1 MQVQDQEIM
10 DRYLYVMARLND
22 FVPADYGV
30 TVADCEKYLLYKPA
44 KTLDLKVTVGDSIRP
59 GSATHKA
66 ITEKKRFF
74 NKIDKAVRGIPYVA
88 LANPIFNDHNE
99 VIGSIVI
106 SESIERYDSFREMAT
121 SLTDSI
127 STLASTSEEI
137 SAQAE
142 EIAALSRKVTL
153 SSQESQKQAKETDQV
168 LGLIRNISSQ
178 TNLLGLNAA
187 IEAARVGE
195 LGRGFGVVAEE
206 IRKLASGSAESIKKV
221 EQIMKLIKE
230 SSESSYQ
237 QTTQIEGGI
246 NQIAEAVGQ
255 VAASVQQINAMALKL
270 DQFANQLMEDSNR

>member
-1 MQVQDQEIM
+1 LQATDQDILEK
-10 DRYLYVMARLND
+10 YLYVMVKLNE
-22 FVPADYGV
+22 FIPADYGV
-30 TVADCEKYLLYKPA
+30 TIADREKYLLYQPA
-44 KTLDLKVTVGDSIRP
+44 KSLDLKVTVGDSIRP

-74 NKIDKAVRGIPYVA
+74 NKIDKSVRGIPYVA
-88 LANPIFNDHNE
+88 LANPIFNDHHE

-106 SESIERYDSFREMAT
+106 SESIERYDSFKEMAGN
-121 SLTDSI
+121 LTDSL
-127 STLASTSEEI
+127 SSLASTSEQI

-142 EIAALSRKVTL
+142 EIAALSRKVTQ
-153 SSQESQKQAKETDQV
+153 SSQESQKRAQETDEV

-221 EQIMKLIKE
+221 EQITKLIQQA
-230 SSESSYQ
+230 SDASLQ

-246 NQIAEAVGQ
+246 NQIADAMGQ
-255 VAASVQQINAMALKL
+255 IAASIQQINAMALKL
-270 DQFANQLMEDSNR
+270 DQFANQLMEKNS

>member
-1 MQVQDQEIM
+1 MQVQDREIM
-10 DRYLYVMARLND
+10 DRYLYVMSKLND

-74 NKIDKAVRGIPYVA
+74 NRIDKSVRGIPYVA

-106 SESIERYDSFREMAT
+106 SESIERYDSFKEMAAN
-121 SLTDSI
+121 LTDSS
-127 STLASTSEEI
+127 STLASTSEQI

-142 EIAALSRKVTL
+142 EIAALSRKVTQ
-153 SSQESQKQAKETDQV
+153 SSQESQKRARETDEV

-195 LGRGFGVVAEE
+195 QGRGFGVVAEE
-206 IRKLASGSAESIKKV
+206 IRKLASGSAESIKQV
-221 EQIMKLIKE
+221 EQIIKLIQE
-230 SSESSYQ
+230 ASAASYQ
-237 QTTQIEGGI
+237 QTSQIEGGI
-246 NQIAEAVGQ
+246 NQIAEAVGH

>member
-1 MQVQDQEIM
+1 MQVQDREIM
-10 DRYLYVMARLND
+10 DRYLYVMSKLNE

-74 NKIDKAVRGIPYVA
+74 FRIDKSVRGIPYVA

-106 SESIERYDSFREMAT
+106 SEAIERYDSFKEMAAN
-121 SLTDSI
+121 LTDSI
-127 STLASTSEEI
+127 STLASTSEQI

-142 EIAALSRKVTL
+142 EIAALSRKVTQ
-153 SSQESQKQAKETDQV
+153 SSQESQKRARETDEV

-178 TNLLGLNAA
+178 TNLFGLNAA

-195 LGRGFGVVAEE
+195 QGRGFGVVAEE

-221 EQIMKLIKE
+221 EQIIKLIQE
-230 SSESSYQ
+230 TSAASYQ
-237 QTTQIEGGI
+237 QTSQIEGGI
-246 NQIAEAVGQ
+246 NQIAEAVGH

>member
-1 MQVQDQEIM
+1 M
-10 DRYLYVMARLND
+10 DRYLYVMSKLND

-74 NKIDKAVRGIPYVA
+74 NRIDKSVRGIPYVA

-106 SESIERYDSFREMAT
+106 SESIERYDSFKEMAT

-127 STLASTSEEI
+127 STLASTSEQI

-142 EIAALSRKVTL
+142 EIAALSRKVTQ
-153 SSQESQKQAKETDQV
+153 SSQESQKQARETDEV

-195 LGRGFGVVAEE
+195 QGRGFGVVAEE

-221 EQIMKLIKE
+221 EQIIKLIQE
-230 SSESSYQ
+230 TSAASYQ
-237 QTTQIEGGI
+237 QTSQIEGGI
-246 NQIAEAVGQ
+246 NQIAEAVGH

>member
-1 MQVQDQEIM
+1 VQTEDQEILE
-10 DRYLYVMARLND
+10 RYLYVMARLND

-44 KTLDLKVTVGDSIRP
+44 KSLDLKVIVGDAIRS

-88 LANPIFNDHNE
+88 LANPIFNDRNE
-99 VIGSIVI
+99 VIGSVVV
-106 SESIERYDSFREMAT
+106 SESIERYDSFKDMAAN
-121 SLTDSI
+121 LTDAI
-127 STLASTSEEI
+127 STLASTSEQI

-142 EIAALSRKVTL
+142 EISAVSHKVTQ
-153 SSQESQKQAKETDQV
+153 SSLESQKRAKETDQV
-168 LGLIRNISSQ
+168 LGLIRSISSQ

-195 LGRGFGVVAEE
+195 QGRGFGVVAEE
-206 IRKLASGSAESIKKV
+206 IRKLASSSAESIKKV
-221 EQIMKLIKE
+221 ELIMKLIQDA
-230 SSESSYQ
+230 SESSYH

-246 NQIAEAVGQ
+246 TQIADALGQ
-255 VAASVQQINAMALKL
+255 VAASVQQINAMATKL
-270 DQFANQLMEDSNR
+270 DQFANKLMDDTN

>member
-1 MQVQDQEIM
+1 VQTEDQEILE
-10 DRYLYVMARLND
+10 RYLYVMARLND

-44 KTLDLKVTVGDSIRP
+44 KSLDLKVIAGDAIRA

-88 LANPIFNDHNE
+88 LANPIFNDRNE
-99 VIGSIVI
+99 VIGSVVI
-106 SESIERYDSFREMAT
+106 SESIERYDSFKEMAA
-121 SLTDSI
+121 SLTDAI
-127 STLASTSEEI
+127 STLASTSEQI

-142 EIAALSRKVTL
+142 EISAVSHKVTQ
-153 SSQESQKQAKETDQV
+153 SSLESQKRAKETDQV
-168 LGLIRNISSQ
+168 LGLIRSISSQ

-195 LGRGFGVVAEE
+195 QGRGFGVVAEE
-206 IRKLASGSAESIKKV
+206 IRKLASSSAESIKKV
-221 EQIMKLIKE
+221 ELIMKLIQDA
-230 SSESSYQ
+230 SESSYH

-246 NQIAEAVGQ
+246 TQIAEALGQ
-255 VAASVQQINAMALKL
+255 VAASVQQINAMATKL
-270 DQFANQLMEDSNR
+270 DQFANKLMDDTN

>member
-1 MQVQDQEIM
+1 MQSTDQDILEK
-10 DRYLYVMARLND
+10 YLYVMAKLNE
-22 FVPADYGV
+22 FIPADYGV
-30 TVADCEKYLLYKPA
+30 TIADRERYLLYQPA
-44 KTLDLKVTVGDSIRP
+44 KSLDLKVTVGDSIRP

-74 NKIDKAVRGIPYVA
+74 NKIDKSVRGIPYVA
-88 LANPIFNDHNE
+88 LANPIFNDQGE

-106 SESIERYDSFREMAT
+106 SESIERYDSFKEMANN
-121 SLTDSI
+121 LTDSL
-127 STLASTSEEI
+127 SSLASTSEQI

-142 EIAALSRKVTL
+142 EIAALSRKVTH
-153 SSQESQKQAKETDQV
+153 SSQESQKRAKETDEV

-206 IRKLASGSAESIKKV
+206 IRKLASGSADSIKKV
-221 EQIMKLIKE
+221 EQITKLIQAA
-230 SSESSYQ
+230 SDASLQ

-246 NQIAEAVGQ
+246 NQIAEAMGQ
-255 VAASVQQINAMALKL
+255 IAASIQQINAMALKL
-270 DQFANQLMEDSNR
+270 DQFADQLMESNS

>member
-1 MQVQDQEIM
+1 MQATDQDILEK
-10 DRYLYVMARLND
+10 YLYVMAKLKE
-22 FVPADYGV
+22 FIPADYGV
-30 TVADCEKYLLYKPA
+30 TIADREKYLLYQPA
-44 KTLDLKVTVGDSIRP
+44 KSLDLKVIAGDAIRP

-74 NKIDKAVRGIPYVA
+74 NKIDKSVRGIPYIA
-88 LANPIFNDHNE
+88 LANPIRNDQGE

-106 SESIERYDSFREMAT
+106 SESIERYDSFKEMAT
-121 SLTDSI
+121 NLTDSI
-127 STLASTSEEI
+127 SALASTSEQI

-153 SSQESQKQAKETDQV
+153 SSQESQKRAKETDEV

-221 EQIMKLIKE
+221 EQITKLIQE
-230 SSESSYQ
+230 ASDGSLQ

-246 NQIAEAVGQ
+246 NQIAEAMGQ
-255 VAASVQQINAMALKL
+255 IAASIQQINAMALKL
-270 DQFANQLMEDSNR
+270 DQFANQLMESNS

>member
-1 MQVQDQEIM
+1 M
-10 DRYLYVMARLND
+10 DRYLYVMSKLND

-74 NKIDKAVRGIPYVA
+74 NRIDKSVRGIPYVA

-106 SESIERYDSFREMAT
+106 SESIERYDSFKEMAAN
-121 SLTDSI
+121 LTDSI
-127 STLASTSEEI
+127 STLASTSEQI

-142 EIAALSRKVTL
+142 EIAALSRKVTQ
-153 SSQESQKQAKETDQV
+153 SSQESQKRARETDEV

-195 LGRGFGVVAEE
+195 QGRGFGVVAEE
-206 IRKLASGSAESIKKV
+206 IRKLASGSAESIKQV
-221 EQIMKLIKE
+221 EQIIKLIQE
-230 SSESSYQ
+230 ASAASYQ
-237 QTTQIEGGI
+237 QTSQIEGGI
-246 NQIAEAVGQ
+246 NQIAEAVGH

>member
-1 MQVQDQEIM
+1 MQTEDQEILE
-10 DRYLYVMARLND
+10 RYLYVMARLND

-44 KTLDLKVTVGDSIRP
+44 KSLDLKVIAGDAIRA

-88 LANPIFNDHNE
+88 LANPIFNDRNE
-99 VIGSIVI
+99 VIGSVVI
-106 SESIERYDSFREMAT
+106 SESIERYDSFKEMAA
-121 SLTDSI
+121 SLTDAI
-127 STLASTSEEI
+127 STLASTSEQI

-142 EIAALSRKVTL
+142 EISAVSHKVTQ
-153 SSQESQKQAKETDQV
+153 SSLESQKRAKETDQV
-168 LGLIRNISSQ
+168 LGLIRSISSQ

-195 LGRGFGVVAEE
+195 QGRGFGVVAEE
-206 IRKLASGSAESIKKV
+206 IRKLASNSAESIKKV
-221 EQIMKLIKE
+221 ELIMKLIQDA
-230 SSESSYQ
+230 SESSYH

-246 NQIAEAVGQ
+246 TQIAEALGQ
-255 VAASVQQINAMALKL
+255 VAASVQQINAMAAKL
-270 DQFANQLMEDSNR
+270 DQFANNLMDDTN

>member
-1 MQVQDQEIM
+1 MQATDQDILEK
-10 DRYLYVMARLND
+10 YLYVMAKLNE
-22 FVPADYGV
+22 FIPADYGV
-30 TVADCEKYLLYKPA
+30 TIADREKYLLYQPA
-44 KTLDLKVTVGDSIRP
+44 KSLDLKVTVGDSIRP

-74 NKIDKAVRGIPYVA
+74 NKIDKSVRGIPYVA
-88 LANPIFNDHNE
+88 LANPIFNDYHE

-106 SESIERYDSFREMAT
+106 SESIERYDSFKEMAGN
-121 SLTDSI
+121 LTDSL
-127 STLASTSEEI
+127 SSLASTSEQI

-142 EIAALSRKVTL
+142 EIAALSRKVTQ
-153 SSQESQKQAKETDQV
+153 SSQESQKRAQETDEV

-221 EQIMKLIKE
+221 EQITKLIQQA
-230 SSESSYQ
+230 SDASLQ

-246 NQIAEAVGQ
+246 NQIADAMGQ
-255 VAASVQQINAMALKL
+255 IAASIQQINAMALKL
-270 DQFANQLMEDSNR
+270 DQFANQLMENNS

>member
-1 MQVQDQEIM
+1 MQATDQDILEK
-10 DRYLYVMARLND
+10 YLYVMAKLNE
-22 FVPADYGV
+22 FIPADYGV
-30 TVADCEKYLLYKPA
+30 TIADREKYLLYQPA
-44 KTLDLKVTVGDSIRP
+44 KSLDLKVTVGDSIRP

-74 NKIDKAVRGIPYVA
+74 NKIDKSVRGIPYVA

-99 VIGSIVI
+99 VIGSVVI
-106 SESIERYDSFREMAT
+106 SESIERYDTFKEMAGN
-121 SLTDSI
+121 LTDSL
-127 STLASTSEEI
+127 SSLASTSEQI

-142 EIAALSRKVTL
+142 EIAALSRKVTQ
-153 SSQESQKQAKETDQV
+153 SSQESQKRAQETDEV

-221 EQIMKLIKE
+221 EQITKLIQQA
-230 SSESSYQ
+230 SDASLQ

-246 NQIAEAVGQ
+246 NQIADAMGQ
-255 VAASVQQINAMALKL
+255 IAASIQQINAMALKL
-270 DQFANQLMEDSNR
+270 DQFANQLMENNS

>member
-1 MQVQDQEIM
+1 MQTTDQDILSQ
-10 DRYLYVMARLND
+10 YLYVLAKLNE

-30 TVADCEKYLLYKPA
+30 TIADREKYLLYQPA
-44 KTLDLKVTVGDSIRP
+44 KSLDLKVTVGDAIRV
-59 GSATHKA
+59 GSATHRA

-74 NKIDKAVRGIPYVA
+74 NKIDKSVRGIPYVA
-88 LANPIFNDHNE
+88 LANPLFNDQGE

-106 SESIERYDSFREMAT
+106 SESIERYDSFKEMAS

-127 STLASTSEEI
+127 SSLASTSEQI

-142 EIAALSRKVTL
+142 EIAALTQRVTL
-153 SSQESQKQAKETDQV
+153 SSQESQKRAKETDEV

-195 LGRGFGVVAEE
+195 QGRGFGVVAEE
-206 IRKLASGSAESIKKV
+206 IRKLAATSAESIKKV
-221 EQIMKLIKE
+221 EQITKLIQE
-230 SSESSYQ
+230 SSDASFQ

-246 NQIAEAVGQ
+246 NQIAEAMGQ
-255 VAASVQQINAMALKL
+255 IAASIQQINSMALKL
-270 DQFANQLMEDSNR
+270 DQFAEQLMAG